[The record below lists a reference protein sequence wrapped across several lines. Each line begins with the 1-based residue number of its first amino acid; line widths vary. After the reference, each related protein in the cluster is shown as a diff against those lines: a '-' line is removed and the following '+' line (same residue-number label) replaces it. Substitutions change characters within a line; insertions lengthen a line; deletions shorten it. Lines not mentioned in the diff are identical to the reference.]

1 MFVKRTVIIN
11 HRPSYQR
18 GRYGLTIT
26 PLDQGHANVR
36 EIATDADLSALLL
49 ALGYPQSEVDD
60 ILTEL
65 APDKADIKQVRS
77 FDESKLADN
86 GF

>member
-18 GRYGLTIT
+18 SKYGLTIT
-26 PLDQGHANVR
+26 PMDQGLANVR

-49 ALGYPQSEVDD
+49 ALGYPQSEVDN
-60 ILTEL
+60 ILKTL
-65 APDKADIKQVRS
+65 APDKADIKQSYS
-77 FDESKLADN
+77 FDETKLADN